1 MKLVFIMT
9 IVIYD
14 TSHHD
19 DTRYTSH
26 HDYNNK

>member
-1 MKLVFIMT
+1 MKLVFIM
-9 IVIYD
+9 ILVIYD

-19 DTRYTSH
+19 NKRETSH